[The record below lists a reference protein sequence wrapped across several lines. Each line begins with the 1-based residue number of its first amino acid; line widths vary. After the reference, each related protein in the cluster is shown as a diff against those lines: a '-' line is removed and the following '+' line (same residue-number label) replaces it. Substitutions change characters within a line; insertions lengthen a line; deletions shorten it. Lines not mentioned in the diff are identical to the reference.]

1 MKKILVINTKYKTFG
16 GEDSNIVDELAYLK
30 NFFKVEYLE
39 FDNGKSLKGFDY
51 LSFIFR
57 SNFKSNKI
65 LLNKIEF
72 FNPDL
77 VYIHNTWFKANLGIF
92 KVLEDQGKPTI
103 LKIHNFRFD
112 CTNTFLLRKHL
123 KNQAYCP
130 KCGLQQKKGKFF
142 NKYFSESLIKSLVVN
157 WYGKKYYKILQNST
171 IKIFVLNKF
180 YKDYLEKLGISKNRI
195 FVSKNP
201 IQMEKNDYD
210 SESKYVIYAG
220 SLTPEKG
227 VTDLLFAW
235 KAAGIDLNLLLI
247 GTGSMDL
254 KLKQTYSSK
263 NIKFMGSL
271 SHEEVLNYI
280 KKSRAVITATKM
292 YEGQP
297 RLLCE
302 ASSFGVP
309 SIYPSFGGMDEY
321 FPTKYPFS
329 YDQFDSSD
337 LQSKINKLKDTNLLN
352 NESRRVYCYQ
362 DKILDH
368 KTIFQSFEKVLDSFE

>member
-16 GEDSNIVDELAYLK
+16 GEDSNIVDEITYLK

-39 FDNGKSLKGFDY
+39 FDNGDALKWFDY

-57 SNFKSNKI
+57 FNFNSNKI
-65 LLNKIEF
+65 LLKKIKS

-77 VYIHNTWFKANLGIF
+77 VYVHNTWFKANLGIF
-92 KVLEDQGKPTI
+92 KVLEDHGKPTI

-123 KNQAYCP
+123 KNQVYCP
-130 KCGLQQKKGKFF
+130 KCGLQLRKGKYF
-142 NKYFSESLIKSLVVN
+142 NKYFPESLTKSLIVN
-157 WYGKKYYKILQNST
+157 WYGKKYYKILQNSN

-180 YKDYLEKLGISKNRI
+180 YKDYLEKLDISKNRI

-201 IQMEKNDYD
+201 IQMEKNNYD
-210 SESKYVIYAG
+210 PESKDVIYAG
-220 SLTPEKG
+220 SLSPEKG

-271 SHEEVLNYI
+271 NHEEVLNYI

-321 FPTKYPFS
+321 FPTKYAFS
-329 YDQFDSSD
+329 YEQFDSSD
-337 LQSKINKLKDTNLLN
+337 LQSKINKLN
-352 NESRRVYCYQ
+352 N
-362 DKILDH
+362 KNFI
-368 KTIFQSFEKVLDSFE
+368 KK